1 MGSITDV
8 QGIKVGHF
16 EDYEAITG
24 CTVIIAENGATAGI
38 DVRGGAPGTHETDLL
53 NPANLVEK
61 VNAIYISGGSSFGLE
76 GVAGVMKYLE
86 EEGIGFNTGYA
97 KVPIVPAAIIYDLGI
112 GNPNVRPDKLMGY
125 NACKNAQSNNAL
137 QGNVGAGVGATI
149 GKVRGMYF
157 AMKGGL
163 GIESE
168 TVEKLV
174 VGVLVVVN
182 ALGDV
187 LNPTD
192 NSIIAGALNDEKNSF
207 MDTEKY
213 IIEGPM
219 GPQQFRNTTI
229 GVVATNATLTK
240 SSATRIAM
248 MASDG
253 LSRVIRPSH
262 TLFDGDTIFA
272 LSTNEIESDITQVG
286 TIAQRLVSRA
296 IVNAIQNAKTISNV
310 ISYEDLRKKL

>member
-1 MGSITDV
+1 
-8 QGIKVGHF
+8 
-16 EDYEAITG
+16 
-24 CTVIIAENGATAGI
+24 
-38 DVRGGAPGTHETDLL
+38 
-53 NPANLVEK
+53 
-61 VNAIYISGGSSFGLE
+61 
-76 GVAGVMKYLE
+76 
-86 EEGIGFNTGYA
+86 
-97 KVPIVPAAIIYDLGI
+97 
-112 GNPNVRPDKLMGY
+112 MGY

-182 ALGDV
+182 ALGDI

-207 MDTEKY
+207 IDTEKY

-286 TIAQRLVSRA
+286 TIAQRLISRA
-296 IVNAIQNAKTISNV
+296 IVNAIQNAKSISNV